1 MKIYI
6 SGPITGTEGYRARF
20 DAAERR
26 LKKEGHKVVNPA
38 RVNAAL
44 PEGTTHKEYMSVSIA
59 MLDMCEIIFM
69 LKECDCTAF
78 CNRLCEVFASKLE
91 AKEQNKL
98 FFPFKL

>member
-38 RVNAAL
+38 RANAAL

-59 MLDMCEIIFM
+59 MLDMCEMIFM
-69 LKECDCTAF
+69 LKGWEKSVGCSQELAHAIAHGMTV
-78 CNRLCEVFASKLE
+78 VFEGGKH
-91 AKEQNKL
+91 
-98 FFPFKL
+98 